1 MEKIES
7 IISFIQRAKKPK
19 INNVLH
25 IYIYVY
31 ILKILS
37 KGMNN
42 IKFRRAVSSG
52 GEPWRRSGRGAHKF
66 Q

>member
-19 INNVLH
+19 ISNVLH

-42 IKFRRAVSSG
+42 IKFRRAVSSA